1 MNSIF
6 STQNEANSIAQ
17 IALTKKQQQENS
29 GIKFGDVLFKEN
41 ISQLN
46 SLVSGNETTLAK
58 TAAFSTAQN
67 ATQTSAQNSA
77 NSTNLN
83 SQSDIFA
90 LKIEARNA
98 NESSNLLADML
109 ASLDENSANPKL
121 YGYSVDSKGFMG
133 LDFNI
138 AAGLPQSFKIHS
150 STLEAVHNTISQDY
164 VNKLTAEYYN
174 QSSFFDNIDIAAIF
188 KRSYSIFSQIANI
201 SFGDKTSFSE
211 ADLAALPKGYSDDDF
226 YEYLKKDKANPRV
239 TAIYKDEQS
248 LAEARKLGQ
257 ELFENSIEVII
268 PTRELN
274 WVQNVKTDTQNGS
287 LFNPDMSMYKD
298 GENYTLEALFVG
310 SMKVN
315 LAPNVSGSQTQINPY
330 IEIMEKL
337 IQKEGERISLT
348 LVTLDKIASGEVD
361 FMQILKAAL
370 EKGLFD
376 AGIYAQQ
383 QGKNLAKMSNP
394 TEIENFWNEFDTAR
408 ENGYKPNKSIGTA
421 FINNLY
427 KEFMPQIQA
436 LYAKYGV

>member
-29 GIKFGDVLFKEN
+29 GAKFGNVLFEK
-41 ISQLN
+41 QLTKLSDLSN
-46 SLVSGNETTLAK
+46 ANTILLAK
-58 TAAFSTAQN
+58 SSLTAEQTPINTDNLNAQNNLFVLKFSTNQ
-67 ATQTSAQNSA
+67 SVSK
-77 NSTNLN
+77 TN
-83 SQSDIFA
+83 DI
-90 LKIEARNA
+90 L
-98 NESSNLLADML
+98 SSLLA
-109 ASLDENSANPKL
+109 SVNENTANPTL

-133 LDFNI
+133 LDFNL
-138 AAGLPQSFKIHS
+138 AAGLPQDFKIHS

-287 LFNPDMSMYKD
+287 LFNPNMSMYKD

>member
-29 GIKFGDVLFKEN
+29 GAKFGNVLFEK
-41 ISQLN
+41 QLTKLSDLSN
-46 SLVSGNETTLAK
+46 ANTMLLAK
-58 TAAFSTAQN
+58 SSLTAEQTPINTDNLNAQNNLFVLKFSTNQ
-67 ATQTSAQNSA
+67 SVSK
-77 NSTNLN
+77 TN
-83 SQSDIFA
+83 DI
-90 LKIEARNA
+90 L
-98 NESSNLLADML
+98 SSLLA
-109 ASLDENSANPKL
+109 SVNENTANPTL

-133 LDFNI
+133 LDFNL
-138 AAGLPQSFKIHS
+138 AAGLPQDFKIHS

-383 QGKNLAKMSNP
+383 QGRNLAKMSNP

-421 FINNLY
+421 FINNL
-427 KEFMPQIQA
+427 I
-436 LYAKYGV
+436 